1 MIVYARQFRFLYWF
15 RHVCHN
21 RHNIRN
27 TKATKEKIG
36 HQRLQVSSFFTQL
49 HKLPSQQRGSLFI
62 WFHFR
67 SSYMIYFIYICH
79 IHLFHGN
86 IYEVNTCMNVASSV
100 QKVSYSK
107 PLHNKS
113 RCLNTMWSFLTFKVI
128 NTWIFLYFQKVLT
141 MKLWRN
147 TQFTT
152 AILFAVR
159 GESVSKEIGGWVRL
173 PVWRHVWRQWFSKW
187 RAKCSSKR
195 LIKFSKLLRK
205 YCSDYL
211 DLEIYGS
218 YFHRNVQWCNEF

>member
-1 MIVYARQFRFLYWF
+1 MHIARVGERLPWLQIQFRISRSF
-15 RHVCHN
+15 RPRN
-21 RHNIRN
+21 LANLGSKIRFWIRRKKH
-27 TKATKEKIG
+27 TVVVDI
-36 HQRLQVSSFFTQL
+36 
-49 HKLPSQQRGSLFI
+49 
-62 WFHFR
+62 
-67 SSYMIYFIYICH
+67 
-79 IHLFHGN
+79 
-86 IYEVNTCMNVASSV
+86 ASSV

-147 TQFTT
+147 TQFMR

-211 DLEIYGS
+211 DLEIYDS